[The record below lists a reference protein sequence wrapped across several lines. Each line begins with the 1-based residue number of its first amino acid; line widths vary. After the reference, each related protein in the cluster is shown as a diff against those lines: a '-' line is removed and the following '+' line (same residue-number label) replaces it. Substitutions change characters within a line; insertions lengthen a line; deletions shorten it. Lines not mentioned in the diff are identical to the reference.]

1 MIETMA
7 GDGVAVALRFL
18 LYLDLMAIAGLLLC
32 ARRAAPA
39 EGSPRLIALL
49 AGIGVAITVAH
60 FAASAAA
67 MVGGDAALLDTEM
80 LRFIALETSHGQGA
94 AARLLALGALAAL
107 AVLAR
112 SKLSPLLPT
121 MLAVVALAS
130 LAWSGHAGA
139 GEGATGVV
147 HKVSD
152 VLHLIAAAVWI
163 GTLALLLMS
172 FVRRETT
179 IDEIVTALRRF
190 ATTGTMVIAVLIVTG
205 VINLAMIA
213 DLSSPTDLVAD
224 DYGQTLA
231 VKIALFLVM
240 LAFAAANR
248 WRFTP
253 QLEQAAGRNTRAIR
267 MSLSLE
273 LCLGIAVVLVV
284 ALLGTL
290 SPDA

>member
-1 MIETMA
+1 MIAALA
-7 GDGVAVALRFL
+7 GGGVAVALRFL

-32 ARRAAPA
+32 ARRTAPA
-39 EGSPRLIALL
+39 EVPLRAIALIA
-49 AGIGVAITVAH
+49 AAGVAITAAH

-94 AARLLALGALAAL
+94 AVRLLALGTLATVVLRSGRSRLL
-107 AVLAR
+107 A
-112 SKLSPLLPT
+112 T
-121 MLAVVALAS
+121 MLGVVALAS

-139 GEGATGVV
+139 GEGATGVL
-147 HKVSD
+147 HKASD
-152 VLHLIAAAVWI
+152 ILHLIAAAIWI

-172 FVRRETT
+172 VARRGPA
-179 IDEIVTALRRF
+179 IDEIVAALRRF
-190 ATTGTMVIAVLIVTG
+190 ASTGTAIVGALIVTG
-205 VINLAMIA
+205 VINLAIIA
-213 DLSSPTDLVAD
+213 DLTRPTDLIASA
-224 DYGQTLA
+224 YGKTLA
-231 VKIALFLVM
+231 AKVALFLAM

-253 QLEQAAGRNTRAIR
+253 QLEHADGRDTRAIR

-273 LCLGIAVVLVV
+273 LCLGIAAVLVV

>member
-1 MIETMA
+1 MIAALA
-7 GDGVAVALRFL
+7 GEGVAVALRFL

-32 ARRAAPA
+32 ARRTAPA
-39 EGSPRLIALL
+39 EVPLRAIAVL
-49 AGIGVAITVAH
+49 AGSGVAITAAH

-67 MVGGDAALLDTEM
+67 MVGGDATLLDAEM

-94 AARLLALGALAAL
+94 AVRLLALATLAAV
-107 AVLAR
+107 VLHSGRFRLMA
-112 SKLSPLLPT
+112 T
-121 MLAVVALAS
+121 MLGVVALAS
-130 LAWSGHAGA
+130 LAWSGHAGG
-139 GEGATGVV
+139 GEGATGIL
-147 HKVSD
+147 HKASD
-152 VLHLIAAAVWI
+152 IIHLIAAAVWI

-172 FVRRETT
+172 LVRRETA
-179 IDEIVTALRRF
+179 IDEIVAALRRF
-190 ATTGTMVIAVLIVTG
+190 ATTGTLVVGVLIVTG

-213 DLSSPTDLVAD
+213 DLASPTGLIAS

-231 VKIALFLVM
+231 AKVGLFLAM

-253 QLEQAAGRNTRAIR
+253 QLEHADGLDTRAIR

-273 LCLGIAVVLVV
+273 LCLGIAAVLVV

>member
-1 MIETMA
+1 MIGAMA
-7 GDGVAVALRFL
+7 GEGVEVILRFL
-18 LYLDLMAIAGLLLC
+18 LYLDLMAVAGWLLC
-32 ARRAAPA
+32 ARRTAPA
-39 EGSPRLIALL
+39 EVSLRLIALF
-49 AGIGVAITVAH
+49 AGLGVFVTAAH
-60 FAASAAA
+60 FAAIAAA

-94 AARLLALGALAAL
+94 AVRLLALGTL
-107 AVLAR
+107 AVLVR
-112 SKLSPLLPT
+112 SSRPAALPT
-121 MLAVVALAS
+121 VLGVVALAS

-139 GEGATGVV
+139 GEGPTGIL
-147 HKVSD
+147 HKASD
-152 VLHLIAAAVWI
+152 ILHLIAVAMWI
-163 GTLALLLMS
+163 GTLALLLVS
-172 FVRRETT
+172 VARREPA
-179 IDEIVTALRRF
+179 IDEIVVALRRF
-190 ATTGTMVIAVLIVTG
+190 ATTGTAIVGVLIVTG

-213 DLSSPTDLVAD
+213 DLARPTALIASA
-224 DYGQTLA
+224 YGQTLA
-231 VKIALFLVM
+231 VKVALFLAM

>member
-1 MIETMA
+1 MIAAMA
-7 GDGVAVALRFL
+7 GEGVAVALRFL
-18 LYLDLMAIAGLLLC
+18 LYLDLMAVAGLLLC
-32 ARRAAPA
+32 ARRTAPA
-39 EGSPRLIALL
+39 EVSPRLAALL
-49 AGIGVAITVAH
+49 AAIGVVVTAAH

-67 MVGGDAALLDTEM
+67 MVGGDAALLDAEM

-94 AARLLALGALAAL
+94 AVRLLALSALLAL

-112 SKLSPLLPT
+112 SERSPLLPT
-121 MLAVVALAS
+121 MLGVVALAS

-139 GEGATGVV
+139 GEGATGVL
-147 HKVSD
+147 HKASD
-152 VLHLIAAAVWI
+152 IFHLIAAAAWI

-172 FVRRETT
+172 LVRRETA
-179 IDEIVTALRRF
+179 IDEVVAALRRF
-190 ATTGTMVIAVLIVTG
+190 STTGTMVVGVLIVTG
-205 VINLAMIA
+205 VINLALIA
-213 DLSSPTDLVAD
+213 DLTSPTDLIAS

-231 VKIALFLVM
+231 VKVALFLAM

-253 QLEQAAGRNTRAIR
+253 RLEQAAGCDTRAIR

-273 LCLGIAVVLVV
+273 LCLGITVVLVV

>member
-1 MIETMA
+1 M
-7 GDGVAVALRFL
+7 AVALRFL
-18 LYLDLMAIAGLLLC
+18 LYLDLMAVAGLLLC
-32 ARRAAPA
+32 ARRTAPA
-39 EGSPRLIALL
+39 EVSPRLAALL
-49 AGIGVAITVAH
+49 AAIGVVVTAAH
-60 FAASAAA
+60 FTASAAA
-67 MVGGDAALLDTEM
+67 MIGGDAALLDAEM

-94 AARLLALGALAAL
+94 AVRLLALGTL
-107 AVLAR
+107 AVLVR
-112 SKLSPLLPT
+112 SSRSPALLT
-121 MLAVVALAS
+121 VLGVVALAS

-139 GEGATGVV
+139 GEGATGIL
-147 HKVSD
+147 HKASD
-152 VLHLIAAAVWI
+152 ILHLIAAAIWI
-163 GTLALLLMS
+163 GTLALLLVS
-172 FVRRETT
+172 VARREPA
-179 IDEIVTALRRF
+179 IDEIVAALRRF
-190 ATTGTMVIAVLIVTG
+190 ATTGTAIVGVLIVTG

-213 DLSSPTDLVAD
+213 DLARPTDLLAD

-231 VKIALFLVM
+231 VKIALFVAM

-253 QLEQAAGRNTRAIR
+253 QLEQAAGRDTRAIR